1 MPKEDP
7 SMRHSARGAVLPA
20 LPLAALLSFS
30 PVAAEPLKV
39 KGVSPAPHSLA
50 VPRSQRL
57 TVRFDHVLDPL
68 SVDAGSLIVTGRFS
82 GVLPGAVEALA
93 DKLRF
98 TPARPLAPGEWV
110 TARVAATVRGIGG
123 EVLSQGHV
131 WNFWTAS
138 SSASVQLT
146 LEDTLTPGD
155 TPYGGYAGDF
165 DHDGDLDLAV
175 ANEGTDDMAVY
186 INDGAG
192 GYAPPVK
199 YTAGN
204 VPSPIA
210 AADLNGDTHM
220 DLIVGNTLSADVSV
234 FLGQGDGSF
243 EQQSRYA
250 TGVNPRGIAPIDL
263 NRDGALDLVIANRGS
278 SDISLLRNQG
288 DGHFGNEKRRDLPG
302 EGEDAA
308 AASDVNGDGLE
319 DLIIGFYSSDEVSV
333 YLAGNGGFTLSSV
346 AASGGHVWQMAV
358 GDLNGDGLLDAVT
371 ANSSTST
378 AGVLI
383 ATAPGV
389 LSDAVTYPVGAFPL
403 SVVLGDPDGDGDLDM
418 LTSNFSGGSFTLY
431 RNNGAG
437 LFGGRQDFPAAIA
450 GSCAVLYDRDGD
462 GDLDLAAIDELADH
476 VRLYRNQ

>member
-1 MPKEDP
+1 
-7 SMRHSARGAVLPA
+7 MRHSAYGAVLPA
-20 LPLAALLSFS
+20 LPLAAVLSFP
-30 PVAAEPLKV
+30 PVAAEPLHV
-39 KGVSPAPHSLA
+39 KGVSPAPQSLA
-50 VPRSQRL
+50 VPRSKRL
-57 TVRFDHVLDPL
+57 VVRFDQVLDPL
-68 SVDAGSLIVTGRFS
+68 SVDDGSLIVTGRFS
-82 GVLPGAVEALA
+82 GVVPGAVEALN
-93 DKLRF
+93 DRLRF
-98 TPARPLAPGEWV
+98 TPARPLAPGDWV

-123 EVLSQGHV
+123 EVLAHGHA

-138 SSASVQLT
+138 SPASVNLT

-199 YTAGN
+199 YRAGA

-210 AADLNGDTHM
+210 AADLDGDTHM
-220 DLIVGNTLSADVSV
+220 DLIVGNTGSSDVSV
-234 FLGQGDGSF
+234 FLGRGNGSF
-243 EQQSRYA
+243 EPQSRYA

-263 NRDGALDLVIANRGS
+263 DRNGTLDLLIANRGS

-288 DGHFGNEKRRDLPG
+288 DGHFGNEHRRDLVG
-302 EGEDAA
+302 AGEDAA

-319 DLIIGFYSSDEVSV
+319 DLIIGFYSSDQVSV
-333 YLAGNGGFTLSSV
+333 YLASKQGGFSLSST

-378 AGVLI
+378 AGVLM
-383 ATAPGV
+383 AVAPGV
-389 LSDAVTYPVGAFPL
+389 LSDAVTYPVGSFPL

-418 LTSNFSGGSFTLY
+418 LTSNFSGGSYTLY
-431 RNNGAG
+431 RNDGAG
-437 LFGGRQDFPAAIA
+437 VFGGRYDLPAAIA

-476 VRLYRNQ
+476 VRLYRNE